1 MKKFKLHIVREGRAA
16 TEDSR
21 AVESDEKDIQVMSL
35 TCCEAMV
42 VAHRQHP
49 DYAVTS
55 CEELV
60 PNEPEAKPKRVH
72 LDKASFK
79 SEVEWTSAQM
89 DMDIMDYD
97 AGMKL
102 AEKRGW
108 KIAKE
113 DE

>member
-1 MKKFKLHIVREGRAA
+1 MKKFKLHIVREGREA
-16 TEDSR
+16 TEDSK
-21 AVESDEKDIQVMSL
+21 AVEADEKDINVMSL
-35 TCCEAMV
+35 TCCEAIV

-49 DYAVTS
+49 DYAVIK
-55 CEELV
+55 CEEVV
-60 PNEPEAKPKRVH
+60 PDVLEDKPKRVR
-72 LDKASFK
+72 LDKASFR

-113 DE
+113 EK